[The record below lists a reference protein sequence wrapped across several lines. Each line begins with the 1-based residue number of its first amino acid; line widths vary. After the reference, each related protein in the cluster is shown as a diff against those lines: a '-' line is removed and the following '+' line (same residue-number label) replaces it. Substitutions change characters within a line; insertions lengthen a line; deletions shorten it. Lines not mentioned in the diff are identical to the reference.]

1 MFRFLLMAAAYVSLF
16 WLIGNLA
23 IKLCGFAPEW
33 SWWFT
38 LMPFCATIPIGII
51 IASVQRYDATHAQRD
66 FMKRFEGINEQIVSR
81 DTTQHNATHGDYQI

>member
-1 MFRFLLMAAAYVSLF
+1 MFRFLLMAAAYVSSF

-38 LMPFCATIPIGII
+38 LMPLCATIPIGII
-51 IASVQRYDATHAQRD
+51 IASVQRYDATRAQQD
-66 FMKRFEGINEQIVSR
+66 FMQSFEGYQGTDRVQR
-81 DTTQHNATHGDYQI
+81 HNATHGDYQI